1 MNYKSHAE
9 SPELSWSQRRSSP
22 LAIASGVVFPALF
35 KLIAPPAEA
44 NRYRRRAAAFPVRCR
59 GDLVRFVC
67 HRARRTFVDRE
78 LEHIGPRVVTDDIE
92 V

>member
-1 MNYKSHAE
+1 M
-9 SPELSWSQRRSSP
+9 
-22 LAIASGVVFPALF
+22 VVTS
-35 KLIAPPAEA
+35 LIAD
-44 NRYRRRAAAFPVRCR
+44 RDRRRLPDALQADRTDGRSQPLPKASCRCR